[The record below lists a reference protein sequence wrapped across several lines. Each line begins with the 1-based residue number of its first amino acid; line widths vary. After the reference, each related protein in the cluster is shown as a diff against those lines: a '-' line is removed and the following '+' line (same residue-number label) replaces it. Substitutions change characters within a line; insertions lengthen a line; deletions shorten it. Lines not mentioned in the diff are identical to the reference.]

1 MQRRAILLITAAI
14 TASGCGSGGSD
25 NAAGSPS
32 PFASVCA
39 MCHGPQGEGTAR
51 APEIRHPDHGYARWV
66 VRNGREG
73 KGFPAPM
80 LAYGAAAVSDV
91 ELDHILD
98 WLSALPA
105 ATTGQA
111 LYLDYCGNCHGPDG
125 RGGTVEQ
132 TAYGTVPEQ
141 ITDEVRS
148 GEGGTDYGA
157 RTHFMPAIPASAL
170 SDAQLTSIYRF
181 MGVPL
186 DARRSAPAAV
196 PRITPPGSRRRPA
209 GALP

>member
-1 MQRRAILLITAAI
+1 MPAVLSLALTAA
-14 TASGCGSGGSD
+14 AVGGCGSGSGS
-25 NAAGSPS
+25 NENPAGAPS

-51 APEIRHPDHGYARWV
+51 GPEIRHPDHGYARWV

-80 LAYGAAAVSDV
+80 LAYGPAAVGDAD
-91 ELDHILD
+91 LDHILD

-105 ATTGQA
+105 ATSGQA

-132 TAYGTVPEQ
+132 TAYSTVPEQ

-148 GEGGTDYGA
+148 GEGGADYGA
-157 RTHFMPAIPASAL
+157 RTHFMPAIPPSEL

-186 DARRSAPAAV
+186 DAAR
-196 PRITPPGSRRRPA
+196 PRARPLTPPGSRRRPA
-209 GALP
+209 AVHR